1 MEEHS
6 SRRSKTAA
14 GFLRRGSGVSSRN
27 RSPEE
32 RTIQSCDGPGSA
44 TRLNPTKARLAGNQE
59 RPRYLRDSFKS
70 STLMAMPGSSS
81 KVPFRKS
88 GDEKRRQSL
97 LAGVDIAESSSR
109 NAGAKLLEGSK
120 RILVQ
125 DKSSDALQTEP
136 EGLAT
141 EQGQSAAP
149 DPGVPDSSSSSDISA
164 HSDEPL
170 VRSAALSSRTHRQKD
185 KELNLGQPGA
195 CSSSCTDQPTI
206 PVYSATDTKPPYSH
220 VGGVQRN
227 GLKNLGCSSVYNF
240 LPSGCSSD
248 SVHSRR
254 FDAMRKRASD
264 GGSSSRS
271 GGLSGPASLGHCH
284 SPPTYPAITVPR
296 TRTRTTTEQAV
307 SEQTVRSRRAF
318 QDSAVSV
325 RTRRPYPWDARF
337 RISEEREDHGMF
349 TVHDSAAGNQQSDQ
363 VHSSLEEAS
372 SESSSRPFSVELP
385 RAIYSSGRAG
395 TNVCN
400 ARRRSS
406 SVFEEIPPQTFHD
419 LLSERDGHRRIAIE
433 GIAEVLLALNRIEQE
448 AELTYE
454 QLLVLETNL
463 LLGAFASHDQHSDM
477 RMDIDNMSYEELL
490 ALEERIGSVSTALS
504 EEQFVKCLRRSTYRP
519 VDTEAN
525 AQVVDDIKCSIC
537 QEEYMEGEEVG
548 RLGCDHQ
555 YHVSCIHQ
563 WLKHKNW
570 CPICKA
576 SAELSMS

>member
-1 MEEHS
+1 MEEYS
-6 SRRSKTAA
+6 GRKSKTAI

-32 RTIQSCDGPGSA
+32 RTVQSSDGPGSA
-44 TRLNPTKARLAGNQE
+44 TRFSPMNTRPADNQV
-59 RPRYLRDSFKS
+59 RPRHLRDSFKS
-70 STLMAMPGSSS
+70 SSSMAMPGSSS
-81 KVPFRKS
+81 KVPFRKF
-88 GDEKRRQSL
+88 GEEKRRQSL

-109 NAGAKLLEGSK
+109 KAGAKLLEGSK
-120 RILVQ
+120 RIVME
-125 DKSSDALQTEP
+125 DKSSDGQQTVP

-141 EQGQSAAP
+141 EQSQSVVP
-149 DPGVPDSSSSSDISA
+149 DPGVPDSSRSSDISA
-164 HSDEPL
+164 HSVESL

-185 KELNLGQPGA
+185 KELNLGQSGA
-195 CSSSCTDQPTI
+195 CSSSCTN
-206 PVYSATDTKPPYSH
+206 AKPPCSH
-220 VGGVQRN
+220 VSGVQQH
-227 GLKNLGCSSVYNF
+227 GVKDLGCTSASNF

-271 GGLSGPASLGHCH
+271 DGLSGPVSLGH
-284 SPPTYPAITVPR
+284 SPPTYPATTGPR
-296 TRTRTTTEQAV
+296 IRTTTTEQAV
-307 SEQTVRSRRAF
+307 SQQTTRSRRRNF

-325 RTRRPYPWDARF
+325 RTRRPSPWDHRF
-337 RISEEREDHGMF
+337 RISEEREDGMF
-349 TVHDSAAGNQQSDQ
+349 SQHDSATGNQQSGQ
-363 VHSSLEEAS
+363 VHLSLEEAS
-372 SESSSRPFSVELP
+372 SENSLRPFSVEP
-385 RAIYSSGRAG
+385 PHAIYSSSRAG
-395 TNVCN
+395 TNTCT

-406 SVFEEIPPQTFHD
+406 SFFEESPPQTFHD
-419 LLSERDGHRRIAIE
+419 LLRERDGRRRVAIQ
-433 GIAEVLLALNRIEQE
+433 GIAEVLLALDRIEQE
-448 AELTYE
+448 AELSYE
-454 QLLVLETNL
+454 QLLMLETNL

-519 VDTEAN
+519 VDIEAN

-548 RLGCDHQ
+548 RLGCEHQ
-555 YHVSCIHQ
+555 YHVCCIHQ
-563 WLKHKNW
+563 WLRQKNW

-576 SAELSMS
+576 SADPSMS